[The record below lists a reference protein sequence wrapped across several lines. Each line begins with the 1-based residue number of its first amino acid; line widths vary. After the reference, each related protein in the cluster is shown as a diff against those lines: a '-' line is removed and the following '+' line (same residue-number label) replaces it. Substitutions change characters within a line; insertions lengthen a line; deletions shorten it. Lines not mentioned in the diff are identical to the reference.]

1 MEIIW
6 LPEAENILDK
16 IFLFYFEKSESAA
29 KNILRDIYKSI
40 KQLKN
45 FPYIA
50 SKEIYLK
57 DADYEYHSLVVRK
70 IFKIIYRVEKQKQQI
85 IIVTIWD
92 CRQNPDTLSSQINNS

>member
-6 LPEAENILDK
+6 LPEAENILDR
-16 IFLFYFEKSESAA
+16 IFLFYFEKSESVA
-29 KNILRDIYKSI
+29 KNILKDIYKSI
-40 KQLKN
+40 KQLEN

-50 SKEIYLK
+50 AKEPYLEG
-57 DADYEYHSLVVRK
+57 ADYEYHSLVIRE

-92 CRQNPDTLSSQINNS
+92 CRQNPDNLNSQIKNL